1 MVYCVGCDDC
11 LGGEW
16 EGKALV
22 VGVSWIVECVF
33 FDRDYGSRPVTFSR
47 DQRDLGGRVGF

>member
-33 FDRDYGSRPVTFSR
+33 FDRDYGSRPVVFSR
-47 DQRDLGGRVGF
+47 GQRDLGGWIGF